1 LLDSLLQEFSEI
13 IDMASKENLMNMLL
27 DMGFGN
33 NRAVRGLQAT
43 GFKGVEP
50 AMEWLLAH
58 ADDASLDDP
67 FTEEEAGEMKKEL
80 EAPPEPEKKPLTEEE
95 KAEKL
100 ARLEELRVKKRAER
114 LEKEKQEAKEK
125 EKRRIESGKDM
136 GEIRQALAEQEIK
149 KLADL
154 RRREKEE
161 EKKAKAR
168 VLAQIEA
175 DKAARRAE
183 KESAKAGAAAAAAA
197 PVAPAP
203 SQPTV
208 KKDYTEARLQIRQTN
223 GQALVHS
230 FGVKEPLAAVRLY
243 VEMNRT
249 DGGAGPVKFMTN
261 FPKKVFADDDYE
273 NTLEN
278 LGLVPS
284 AVLMVT
290 K

>member
-1 LLDSLLQEFSEI
+1 
-13 IDMASKENLMNMLL
+13 MNMLL

-203 SQPTV
+203 AQPAV

>member
-1 LLDSLLQEFSEI
+1 
-13 IDMASKENLMNMLL
+13 
-27 DMGFGN
+27 
-33 NRAVRGLQAT
+33 
-43 GFKGVEP
+43 
-50 AMEWLLAH
+50 MEWLLAH

-100 ARLEELRVKKRAER
+100 ARLEELRIKKRAER
-114 LEKEKQEAKEK
+114 LEKEKQEVFFSKVIIQINLVYKAKEK
-125 EKRRIESGKDM
+125 EKKRIESGKDM
-136 GEIRQALAEQEIK
+136 GEIRQNLAEQEIK

-183 KESAKAGAAAAAAA
+183 KESAKAGAAAAPAAPPVAAA
-197 PVAPAP
+197 PPA
-203 SQPTV
+203 QAAV

-243 VEMNRT
+243 VEMNR
-249 DGGAGPVKFMTN
+249 
-261 FPKKVFADDDYE
+261 
-273 NTLEN
+273 
-278 LGLVPS
+278 LVHIYLFTINNVMYVERMEQVDPLNS
-284 AVLMVT
+284 
-290 K
+290 

>member
-1 LLDSLLQEFSEI
+1 
-13 IDMASKENLMNMLL
+13 
-27 DMGFGN
+27 MGI
-33 NRAVRGLQAT
+33 
-43 GFKGVEP
+43 
-50 AMEWLLAH
+50 
-58 ADDASLDDP
+58 
-67 FTEEEAGEMKKEL
+67 
-80 EAPPEPEKKPLTEEE
+80 
-95 KAEKL
+95 
-100 ARLEELRVKKRAER
+100 KKRAER

-125 EKRRIESGKDM
+125 EKKRIESGKDM

-183 KESAKAGAAAAAAA
+183 KESA
-197 PVAPAP
+197 PPAQ
-203 SQPTV
+203 SAV

-249 DGGAGPVKFMTN
+249 DGATGPVKFMTN

-290 K
+290 KGQSN

>member
-1 LLDSLLQEFSEI
+1 
-13 IDMASKENLMNMLL
+13 MLL

-58 ADDASLDDP
+58 ADDESLDDP
-67 FTEEEAGEMKKEL
+67 FTEEEAGDMKTAL

-95 KAEKL
+95 KKEKL
-100 ARLEELRVKKRAER
+100 AKLEELRVKKRAER
-114 LEKEKQEAKEK
+114 LAKEADEAKDKEK
-125 EKRRIESGKDM
+125 KRVESGKDM
-136 GEIRQALAEQEIK
+136 GSIRAALEEQEIR

-175 DKAARRAE
+175 DKAARKAE
-183 KESAKAGAAAAAAA
+183 REASKAGAAQVAAAA
-197 PVAPAP
+197 PAAQPA
-203 SQPTV
+203 QPAV
-208 KKDYTEARLQIRQTN
+208 KKDYTEARLQIRQPN
-223 GQALVHS
+223 GQAIVHS
-230 FGVKEPLAAVRLY
+230 FGVKEPLAAVGLY
-243 VEMNRT
+243 VEMNRS

-261 FPKKVFADDDYE
+261 FPKKVFADEDYE

-284 AVLMVT
+284 AVLMIT